1 MVVYDSASIAITNST
16 FKGVA
21 LGLADDSDSEA
32 QSALLVQGATDF
44 TFANNEVSRYF
55 HGIAV
60 LESENTSIVG
70 NDIHS
75 MQGDGSRFA
84 QVNDLLIQDNK
95 FHDFFGSYTT
105 HNDYIQFWTS
115 GTTAP
120 STDITIRDNLIASAE
135 FQSQA
140 IFFRDELGDSGAGE
154 MRFQNVVIEGNVI
167 YNSHYHGI
175 TLVSADN
182 VTVNSN
188 TVIPHPDGD
197 LESSIRIANVTGGEV
212 TDNVAQTF
220 DTPENNVNVVF
231 ADNIVVQNDSHI
243 LGNYVDDLFLN
254 PGHGANVELNDL
266 MVNPTSSLVNPDG
279 SVAGS
284 ELLNVPTMPGELTA
298 IAVVDIDDDGTG
310 PVYLFN
316 AGFTA
321 NSFGLVPES
330 DALFTWDFGDS
341 ESASGQQVTHTYD
354 GPGDYL
360 VLLNVLHQDGSA
372 DTTRIDV
379 EIDDPIDLII
389 DFDDG
394 GLIFVENEYLI

>member
-1 MVVYDSASIAITNST
+1 MIGSYAKNQFPPTIGHDPANITSLQIVDSNMLLFDNLRFEYRGDPAQYQTDVVVYDSASIAITNST

-95 FHDFFGSYTT
+95 FHDFFGPYTT

-140 IFFRDELGDSGAGE
+140 IFFPR
-154 MRFQNVVIEGNVI
+154 
-167 YNSHYHGI
+167 
-175 TLVSADN
+175 
-182 VTVNSN
+182 
-188 TVIPHPDGD
+188 
-197 LESSIRIANVTGGEV
+197 
-212 TDNVAQTF
+212 
-220 DTPENNVNVVF
+220 
-231 ADNIVVQNDSHI
+231 
-243 LGNYVDDLFLN
+243 
-254 PGHGANVELNDL
+254 
-266 MVNPTSSLVNPDG
+266 
-279 SVAGS
+279 
-284 ELLNVPTMPGELTA
+284 
-298 IAVVDIDDDGTG
+298 
-310 PVYLFN
+310 
-316 AGFTA
+316 
-321 NSFGLVPES
+321 
-330 DALFTWDFGDS
+330 
-341 ESASGQQVTHTYD
+341 
-354 GPGDYL
+354 
-360 VLLNVLHQDGSA
+360 
-372 DTTRIDV
+372 
-379 EIDDPIDLII
+379 
-389 DFDDG
+389 
-394 GLIFVENEYLI
+394 